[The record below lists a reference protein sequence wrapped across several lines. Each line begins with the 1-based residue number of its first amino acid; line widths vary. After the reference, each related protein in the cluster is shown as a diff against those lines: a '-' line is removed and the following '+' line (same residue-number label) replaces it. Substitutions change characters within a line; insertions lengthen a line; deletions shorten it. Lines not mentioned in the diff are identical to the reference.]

1 MAITLNGIAQGYITD
16 RIIDCLQEAGFQHV
30 LVQMGEFFARGRRAD
45 GRLWRVGIGHPSE
58 DGFLERTTLDNQ
70 AIATSS
76 PVGTPLSC
84 DDGSIAHHLF
94 DPRSG
99 KPGAHWQSVSVI
111 AGRAVVADG
120 LSTAIAVFT
129 PDRA

>member
-1 MAITLNGIAQGYITD
+1 MADFGG
-16 RIIDCLQEAGFQHV
+16 C
-30 LVQMGEFFARGRRAD
+30 
-45 GRLWRVGIGHPSE
+45 E

-129 PDRA
+129 PDRAQDLLRKGGGQRAVLLAVDGELIRL